1 MEGLGRCEDA
11 GSRHG
16 RTLIIQMQT
25 IGFQEAVE
33 ALSKEDRRYHVEAYA
48 FLRDALEATLKRRK
62 KAKKESNGHVGA
74 VELVEGFRI
83 HALDQFGPMAMT
95 VLDYWGVRACD
106 DIGHMVFN
114 LVQAGVFGKTDD
126 DALGDFSGHYD
137 FHEAFVVPFA
147 PSKNRLND
155 STSGEVGTVE

>member
-1 MEGLGRCEDA
+1 
-11 GSRHG
+11 
-16 RTLIIQMQT
+16 MQT

-33 ALSKEDRRYHVEAYA
+33 ALSREDRRYHIEAYA

-62 KAKKESNGHVGA
+62 KQKKELTGHVGA

-83 HALDQFGPMAMT
+83 HALDEFGPMTLT
-95 VLDYWGVRACD
+95 VLDYWGVKSCE

-126 DALGDFSGHYD
+126 DALKDFRGHYD
-137 FHEAFVVPFA
+137 FQEAFVAPFQ
-147 PSKNRLND
+147 PDENPLNNPGSD
-155 STSGEVGTVE
+155 RVGTGE

>member
-1 MEGLGRCEDA
+1 
-11 GSRHG
+11 
-16 RTLIIQMQT
+16 MQT

-33 ALSKEDRRYHVEAYA
+33 ALSREDRRYHIEAYA

-62 KAKKESNGHVGA
+62 KQKKELTGHVGA

-83 HALDQFGPMAMT
+83 HALDEFGPMTLT
-95 VLDYWGVRACD
+95 VLDYWGVKSCE

-126 DALGDFSGHYD
+126 DALKDFCGHYD
-137 FHEAFVVPFA
+137 FQEAFVAPFQ
-147 PSKNRLND
+147 PSEKRLNNPG
-155 STSGEVGTVE
+155 SGKVGTSE